1 MRMSLEPEH
10 LEKLITEQ
18 TGLGFEA
25 ESGVDGDGQHWY
37 LLRPCGLPTD
47 QTFVVRT
54 TLGWRRLKIE
64 FEPGKFAAP
73 LLATMAKHNLGRSPP
88 IGSFVPFP
96 VN

>member
-1 MRMSLEPEH
+1 MRTSLEPEH
-10 LEKLITEQ
+10 LAKLTTEQ
-18 TGLGFEA
+18 TGLEFEA

-64 FEPGKFAAP
+64 FEPGKFAAQ
-73 LLATMAKHNLGRSPP
+73 LLATMAKHYLGRSPP
-88 IGSFVPFP
+88 IVSFVPFP